1 MLHFYETWCILLV
14 CQIYGTKRKD
24 GENMDRY
31 TPEQARKL
39 RNISQVK
46 MAASIGMSE
55 NTYINKEKG
64 ETKFYID
71 EACKFCEVVEM
82 PLERIIFFKHDV
94 P

>member
-1 MLHFYETWCILLV
+1 MYIIGVPNIWHKKE
-14 CQIYGTKRKD
+14 GG

-46 MAASIGMSE
+46 MAALMGMAE

>member
-1 MLHFYETWCILLV
+1 MKHDVYYECAK
-14 CQIYGTKRKD
+14 YMARNER
-24 GENMDRY
+24 GESMDRY

-46 MAASIGMSE
+46 MAALMGMAE

-64 ETKFYID
+64 DTKFYID
-71 EACKFCEVVEM
+71 EACNFCEIVEM
-82 PLERIIFFKHDV
+82 PLEKIIFFKHDV